1 MAYKKGRTGTDL
13 TGLWFKYQKPII
25 TVVAVLVIVAL
36 GVIGYKKF
44 IQEPKAERANAAL
57 ANVQAAFQA
66 ASLSPQLDTAAYKMV
81 LEGRGTVKG
90 ALSVI
95 RNYGGTDA
103 GNLAKFYAGE
113 SYLHIGDFKNA
124 VKYLKDFK
132 TTQKQ
137 VQMMVYGSL
146 GDAYSELKQNKDA
159 VASYKKAASTFEDDQ
174 VNASEYLFRAGML
187 SELDGNTKDAVA
199 IYQQLKNDF
208 PNTVKGM
215 QADKYLKR
223 IELQPIN

>member
-1 MAYKKGRTGTDL
+1 MAYKKVNRGMDL
-13 TGLWFKYQKPII
+13 AGFWYKFQKPII
-25 TVVAVLVIVAL
+25 TVVAILVIGVL
-36 GVIGYKKF
+36 GIIGYKKF
-44 IQEPKAERANAAL
+44 IQGPKAERANIAL

-66 ASLSPQLDTAAYKMV
+66 ASLSPRLDTAAYKTV

-113 SYLHIGDFKNA
+113 SYLHLGDFKNA
-124 VKYLKDFK
+124 VKYLKDFH
-132 TTQKQ
+132 TSQKQ

-159 VASYKKAASTFEDDQ
+159 VASYKKAATTFEDDQ

-187 SELDGNTKDAVA
+187 SELDGKTKDAVA

-208 PNTVKGM
+208 PNTIKGM
-215 QADKYLKR
+215 QADKYLNR
-223 IELQPIN
+223 LELQPIN